1 MCDKKKA
8 LKLAII
14 GCGAISANAHIPNA
28 CKSPFFDVL
37 YLVDK
42 NLELANSQASYFDIP
57 NAVDD
62 FQEIM
67 GKVDAAIVAV
77 PHKLHHDLTIPLLE
91 GGIHVLVEKP
101 MAISFS
107 ECQEMIEVAKENNV
121 LLEVGHFRRIQPV
134 FQLAK
139 KIISEQWLGKIESFT
154 AEEGVVFSSPVASAA
169 MFKKEQSGGGVLL
182 DTGPHLLEN
191 LLWWFGDYGN
201 LQYWDDA
208 CGGVEADCKLE
219 LTFEGE
225 VTGSVNFSRLRNLK
239 NQVYVKCEK
248 GTIEIPIGWSEDII
262 LKYDNADYET
272 KVSATNEYT
281 GQGNLG
287 YLYNELECF
296 ASTVLSSD
304 AYFMK
309 TEEAAKT
316 VRLIEQCYA
325 NRQNLDLEW

>member
-1 MCDKKKA
+1 
-8 LKLAII
+8 
-14 GCGAISANAHIPNA
+14 
-28 CKSPFFDVL
+28 
-37 YLVDK
+37 LVDK
-42 NLELANSQASYFDIP
+42 NLELANSQANYFDIP

-77 PHKLHHDLTIPLLE
+77 PHKLHYELTIPLLE
-91 GGIHVLVEKP
+91 SGIHVLVEKP

-107 ECQEMIEVAKENNV
+107 ECHEMIEVAKDNKV
-121 LLEVGHFRRIQPV
+121 LLETGHFRRIQPV

-191 LLWWFGDYGN
+191 LLWWFGDYEN

-219 LTFEGE
+219 LTFDGG
-225 VTGSVNFSRLRNLK
+225 VTGSVNFSRLRNLR
-239 NQVYVKCEK
+239 NQVSVKSEK

-287 YLYNELECF
+287 YLYNELELF
-296 ASTVLSSD
+296 A
-304 AYFMK
+304 AAIHGEAPYFMRAS
-309 TEEAAKT
+309 EAAAT
-316 VRLIEQCYA
+316 VQLIEQCYA
-325 NRQNLDLEW
+325 NKQVLEHEW